1 MRPLETGTRVGF
13 GGSEG
18 FCFSM
23 DRSHESRPH
32 VADEKR
38 WTAAALLAA
47 MCGGAESSIR
57 PAEPIYC
64 GGGTSRVTVAG
75 LEACILAIAG
85 ATMAPP
91 SVSGRD
97 CAVAWQWSPHAET
110 ALPPLMCAASDAL
123 PIAAAAS
130 EASSWVSSS
139 DCAAI
144 SIPTTAGVARWKQ
157 TKQAI
162 RARKNFTALA
172 YSRGE
177 CGSASAAAGLLMGT
191 DDVDTRLASD
201 FSPSRASNLRNTGC
215 IPPSA

>member
-1 MRPLETGTRVGF
+1 MSRV
-13 GGSEG
+13 
-18 FCFSM
+18 
-23 DRSHESRPH
+23 R

-47 MCGGAESSIR
+47 ICGGAESSIR

-75 LEACILAIAG
+75 LEACVPAIAG
-85 ATMAPP
+85 AAMALP

-97 CAVAWQWSPHAET
+97 CAVAWQCSPHAGT
-110 ALPPLMCAASDAL
+110 ILPPLTCTASDAL
-123 PIAAAAS
+123 PITVAAS
-130 EASSWVSSS
+130 ETSCCVSPC
-139 DCAAI
+139 DCIAVSPPTAAG
-144 SIPTTAGVARWKQ
+144 AERWKQ

-177 CGSASAAAGLLMGT
+177 CGSASAAAGLLIGT